1 MRRLQFTADGEE
13 NERSDGN
20 VRFYKSAI
28 VCTGVKEPQV
38 HLAVFSTQMNLIELI
53 VLGLLGLGANKEEG
67 RFCGFLKSAEEPQ
80 SWLKLKPPWRRMEK
94 DASLLAMDSGGRGGI
109 RLHLFGILR
118 FL

>member
-1 MRRLQFTADGEE
+1 MVTWGYRH
-13 NERSDGN
+13 
-20 VRFYKSAI
+20 KSAI

-80 SWLKLKPPWRRMEK
+80 SWLKHKTSLEENGKGCFPAGHGFRRT
-94 DASLLAMDSGGRGGI
+94 GW
-109 RLHLFGILR
+109 H
-118 FL
+118 